1 MERLLDIKNKNK
13 IMNFRIKFKVLLSIV
28 LLFLLSLN
36 YSYSQGGKGPA
47 VLLKKW
53 SSGNG
58 TTVFDF
64 RLPDTLF
71 ISSLEEEVVINQWKI
86 ENGMLLIKDATM
98 QKFDKIAINH
108 LSVDSLVL
116 NVAYPNN
123 EVIFSFKPYVPPT
136 KNFDSDSIVR
146 FLTGKKFI
154 VTTAINDVTYEVAFR
169 PELKISLKGYSQEW
183 RISKNEGY
191 VFVILETEVGRV
203 QCFKVV
209 DVSEKYIDFEADDL
223 SDVDKVIKIRFTV
236 I

>member
-1 MERLLDIKNKNK
+1 MSFK
-13 IMNFRIKFKVLLSIV
+13 MKFKVVSSVVLLSI
-28 LLFLLSLN
+28 LFQN
-36 YSYSQGGKGPA
+36 CSYSQRDKGPA
-47 VLLKKW
+47 ELLKKW
-53 SSGNG
+53 SSRNG

-116 NVAYPNN
+116 NVAYPND
-123 EVIFSFKPYVPPT
+123 EVIYSFKPYIPPT

-146 FLTGKKFI
+146 FLTGKKFNLS
-154 VTTAINDVTYEVAFR
+154 TAVNDVSYEVAFR

-203 QCFKVV
+203 QCFKVI
-209 DVSEKYIDFEADDL
+209 DVSGKYIDFEADDL
-223 SDVDKVIKIRFTV
+223 FDVDKVIKIRFTV
-236 I
+236 V